1 MINLKINFLFVA
13 PMTFKVEDATLQ
25 KTKELIIGTSANL
38 SCSYASQQWTAMP
51 FLRPFTKFFR
61 LDEGGI
67 ETEIQD
73 SHEVPPKYENQGNVD
88 KIPYIRSYVIGK
100 RRLFLRRID
109 ESAASTYL
117 CRVKIFGCHL
127 EKKLV
132 LKTRPCKTGH
142 YCNQNSSKELPC
154 REGTYSNM
162 IGSFNA
168 SNCRICP
175 INSYCPSGSSRPK
188 QCPKYHFR
196 PARLTKVK
204 LYHGKGKQS
213 ECTSCPVEPCDKDDT
228 KCSFICSK
236 RQHHGVLGKPTTI
249 RCSLSNGTLLRNL
262 TWFRGEKKIF
272 NGSSYEVYRKEKAFL
287 LKIHRLSQE
296 DIDDYNC
303 SGFDV
308 IMGNYVY
315 STTNL
320 AATKPSSNM
329 ILILS
334 LTLSIVV
341 VVLVVAGLFMR
352 KCFKRRKEPK
362 WTPIGNL
369 QGWLNALQFSV
380 SYVISLGY

>member
-132 LKTRPCKTGH
+132 LKTSMFYIEPSLLVFVVLIFLILLKNFNFKI
-142 YCNQNSSKELPC
+142 YAF
-154 REGTYSNM
+154 REFFDACLIY
-162 IGSFNA
+162 
-168 SNCRICP
+168 
-175 INSYCPSGSSRPK
+175 
-188 QCPKYHFR
+188 
-196 PARLTKVK
+196 RLT
-204 LYHGKGKQS
+204 
-213 ECTSCPVEPCDKDDT
+213 
-228 KCSFICSK
+228 SF
-236 RQHHGVLGKPTTI
+236 
-249 RCSLSNGTLLRNL
+249 
-262 TWFRGEKKIF
+262 F
-272 NGSSYEVYRKEKAFL
+272 VYRK
-287 LKIHRLSQE
+287 I
-296 DIDDYNC
+296 
-303 SGFDV
+303 
-308 IMGNYVY
+308 
-315 STTNL
+315 
-320 AATKPSSNM
+320 
-329 ILILS
+329 
-334 LTLSIVV
+334 SIE
-341 VVLVVAGLFMR
+341 LWGLFT
-352 KCFKRRKEPK
+352 F
-362 WTPIGNL
+362 
-369 QGWLNALQFSV
+369 
-380 SYVISLGY
+380 